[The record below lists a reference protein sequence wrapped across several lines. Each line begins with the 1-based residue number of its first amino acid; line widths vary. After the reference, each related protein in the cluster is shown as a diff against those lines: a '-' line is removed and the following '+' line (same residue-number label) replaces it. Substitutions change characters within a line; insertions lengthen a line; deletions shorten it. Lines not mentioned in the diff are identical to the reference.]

1 MRPGWRTRMAA
12 QWRYFWQDAQEIL
25 PWIGVF
31 FVLHFLGTFL
41 ILLALTAPS
50 RFGS

>member
-1 MRPGWRTRMAA
+1 MRPGWRARWAA
-12 QWRYFWQDAQEIL
+12 HWRYFWRDFQEVL

-41 ILLALTAPS
+41 ILLILTAPS